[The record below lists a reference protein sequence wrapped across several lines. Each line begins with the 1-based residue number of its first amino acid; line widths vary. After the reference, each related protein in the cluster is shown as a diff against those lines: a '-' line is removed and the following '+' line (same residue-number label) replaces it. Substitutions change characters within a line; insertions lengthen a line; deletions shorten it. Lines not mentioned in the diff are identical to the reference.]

1 MTSFLLKN
9 FKCIY
14 YLTISYIYIYYI
26 FDYNL
31 SSSSCFPSLPLHW
44 TKPFFLPSPHYTFY
58 LPHCGPLHITK
69 VAGKSM
75 VGVRVGGSSE
85 GGVHLMK
92 IRPLKWV
99 LRTCAMV
106 SLVLLP
112 VLVAGWLQHGRKP
125 FHWPFQL
132 LVACC
137 SVNPSHHAIH

>member
-14 YLTISYIYIYYI
+14 YLTISYILYI

-31 SSSSCFPSLPLHW
+31 SSSSCFPSLSPLN
-44 TKPFFLPSPHYTFY
+44 KPFLPPKPPLYFLPF
-58 LPHCGPLHITK
+58 PHCGPLHITK

-75 VGVRVGGSSE
+75 VGVRVGGGSG

-92 IRPLKWV
+92 IRLLKWV
-99 LRTCAMV
+99 LLKCAMV

-112 VLVAGWLQHGRKP
+112 VLVAGWFQHGRKP
-125 FHWPFQL
+125 FHWTFRLP
-132 LVACC
+132 VACC
-137 SVNPSHHAIH
+137 SVNPSHRAIH